1 MRSVPENP
9 AFLMISLCNSVIS
22 ALTRLC
28 LSCARSWGPITHP
41 FPAPHSVGS
50 ESPEIGH
57 RGNIYIREM
66 STWYRSTHSPPP
78 TPCCP
83 EESVAKH
90 LPAYSSPTGL
100 ISWGWTS
107 KIKEMCT
114 WAHCLQPLVRRC
126 SYFESVHTWT
136 QRDQQIGVHGVEG
149 CKVSLFHLIFT
160 DELRAL
166 YHTDKATLIQMLGIL
181 RQGNWFPHVSPKI
194 FFPGI

>member
-1 MRSVPENP
+1 MLDREVLSHIPSQ
-9 AFLMISLCNSVIS
+9 LHIRWDQS
-22 ALTRLC
+22 RLK
-28 LSCARSWGPITHP
+28 LATVEIFTSEKWAHDTDQHT
-41 FPAPHSVGS
+41 APPH
-50 ESPEIGH
+50 
-57 RGNIYIREM
+57 
-66 STWYRSTHSPPP
+66 